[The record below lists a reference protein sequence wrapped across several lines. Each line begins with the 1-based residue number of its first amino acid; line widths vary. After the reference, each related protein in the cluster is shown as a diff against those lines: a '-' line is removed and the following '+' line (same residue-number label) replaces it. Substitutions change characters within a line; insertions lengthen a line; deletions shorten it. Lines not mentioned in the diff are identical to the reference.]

1 MAHRPGSPE
10 PREYNP
16 YFEGYISRAREISDP
31 VARLAEQLEEVL
43 SLLNTLEP
51 ATRLHSYAPDKWSI
65 QELLGHITDT
75 ERIFAYRLLR
85 VARGDETPLPGFDEN
100 PYVVSAE
107 AEKCEWGSLVE
118 EFACVRRS
126 SLFLLANLP
135 EAAWTRVGTTSN
147 HPTSVRALAYI
158 MIGHVEHHL
167 AILRARYLG
176 RAGN

>member
-31 VARLAEQLEEVL
+31 VARLAEQLEAVL
-43 SLLNTLEP
+43 SLLNGLEP
-51 ATRLHSYAPDKWSI
+51 ATRLHRYAPDKWSI

-100 PYVVSAE
+100 AYVVSAE

-158 MIGHVEHHL
+158 MIGHAEHHL

>member
-1 MAHRPGSPE
+1 MAYQPGSPE

-16 YFEGYISRAREISDP
+16 YFEGYVSPSRQIADP
-31 VARLAEQLEEVL
+31 IARLAEQSEEVL
-43 SLLNTLEP
+43 SLLKGLEP
-51 ATRLHSYAPDKWSI
+51 AKRLHRYAPDKWSI

-100 PYVVSAE
+100 AYVVSAE
-107 AEKCEWGSLVE
+107 AEKCEWGALVE
-118 EFACVRRS
+118 EFACVRSS
-126 SLFLLANLP
+126 SLLLLSNLP

-158 MIGHVEHHL
+158 MIGHVEHH
-167 AILRARYLG
+167 IGVLRERYLS
-176 RAGN
+176 R

>member
-1 MAHRPGSPE
+1 M
-10 PREYNP
+10 
-16 YFEGYISRAREISDP
+16 SRARQITDP
-31 VARLAEQLEEVL
+31 ITRLAEQLEEVV
-43 SLLNTLEP
+43 SLLDALEP
-51 ATRLHSYAPDKWSI
+51 ATRLHRYAPDKWSI

-100 PYVVSAE
+100 AYVVSAE
-107 AEKCEWGSLVE
+107 AEKCEWGGLVE

-126 SLFLLANLP
+126 SVSLLANLP

-158 MIGHVEHHL
+158 MIGHVEHHI
-167 AILRARYLG
+167 AVLRERYLNCS
-176 RAGN
+176 GN